1 MTAGTDLA
9 FELADISVSVYRA
22 PIARP
27 LQTAFGMMAD
37 RPAVIVRTTDAE
49 GRTGFGEIWSNFPAH
64 GAEHRA
70 RLASSILL
78 PEVIDRHWSSPEQV
92 FDLLTANTRFL
103 ALQSGEHGPIAQ
115 AIAGIDIALWD
126 LVARR
131 AGLPLWRLLGGVGD
145 GRVAAYASG
154 IGPDGA
160 VDQAESARQAGY
172 RAYKLKVGFGR
183 EQDLANLRA
192 LRRHLGTEASIAI
205 DANQAW
211 HLDEAIAMCRAVAV
225 HRPLWLEEP
234 IAVDS
239 PPDDW
244 QRLAKASPI
253 PLAGGENLRGE
264 RAFDAVIAAGAIEV
278 IQPDLAKWGGI
289 SKTLPLAKR
298 IMAAG
303 HSYCPHYLGGGVG
316 LMASAHLLAAV
327 GGDGMLEIDSN
338 PNPLREGLAMP
349 YPPLDDG
356 ELWLTEAAGLGTA
369 PEAEIERFRVPFH
382 T

>member
-1 MTAGTDLA
+1 MTAGADLA

-27 LQTAFGMMAD
+27 VQTAFGMMTD

-78 PEVIDRHWSSPEQV
+78 PEVMDRHWSSPEQV

-160 VDQAESARQAGY
+160 VDQAESARQAG
-172 RAYKLKVGFGR
+172 
-183 EQDLANLRA
+183 
-192 LRRHLGTEASIAI
+192 
-205 DANQAW
+205 
-211 HLDEAIAMCRAVAV
+211 C
-225 HRPLWLEEP
+225 
-234 IAVDS
+234 
-239 PPDDW
+239 
-244 QRLAKASPI
+244 
-253 PLAGGENLRGE
+253 
-264 RAFDAVIAAGAIEV
+264 
-278 IQPDLAKWGGI
+278 
-289 SKTLPLAKR
+289 
-298 IMAAG
+298 
-303 HSYCPHYLGGGVG
+303 YLI
-316 LMASAHLLAAV
+316 L
-327 GGDGMLEIDSN
+327 
-338 PNPLREGLAMP
+338 
-349 YPPLDDG
+349 Y
-356 ELWLTEAAGLGTA
+356 
-369 PEAEIERFRVPFH
+369 
-382 T
+382 